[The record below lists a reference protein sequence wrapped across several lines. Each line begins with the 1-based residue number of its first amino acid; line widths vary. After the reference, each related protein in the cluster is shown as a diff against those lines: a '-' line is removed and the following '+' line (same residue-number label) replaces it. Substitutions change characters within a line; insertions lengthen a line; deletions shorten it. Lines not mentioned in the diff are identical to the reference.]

1 MTEAIASSD
10 NRLMAKRIDD
20 SNSVIF
26 ASQRRSVF
34 SCNPS
39 VLVFIS
45 VGFLPDIGRIRKTLT
60 SYFKK
65 QKGRHSPPP
74 YSIFSMPLVL
84 DLITSSQPHS
94 RRLPKK
100 QQQTNKKQKQ
110 TKTDCFCARRNGN

>member
-1 MTEAIASSD
+1 MTEAIASRD

-39 VLVFIS
+39 KQKNKTNNNQ
-45 VGFLPDIGRIRKTLT
+45 PNNKHNRKTLT

-94 RRLPKK
+94 RRLPEFRR
-100 QQQTNKKQKQ
+100 QTNVWQWLSFA
-110 TKTDCFCARRNGN
+110 DCFC

>member
-26 ASQRRSVF
+26 ARQRRSEF

-39 VLVFIS
+39 ELVFIS
-45 VGFLPDIGRIRKTLT
+45 VGFLPDIGRIRNTHT
-60 SYFKK
+60 TYIKK

-84 DLITSSQPHS
+84 DLITSSQPHR
-94 RRLPKK
+94 RRLPEFRR
-100 QQQTNKKQKQ
+100 QTYVWQWLSFA
-110 TKTDCFCARRNGN
+110 DCFCARRNGG